1 MHGLNKF
8 GSLAACA
15 RHMLHEGG
23 VRSLWRGNGINVM
36 KIAPESA
43 LKYVLMSTSISCV
56 VSPHYLHFLLVFSRF
71 AAYEQLKQYIRGE
84 SQRELGMYE
93 RFVAGSIA
101 GCISQTIIYPLEVR
115 SFISFFLCLCP
126 SLIKKISCKAI

>member
-1 MHGLNKF
+1 METIIQVHGASKF
-8 GSLAACA
+8 GSLAACM

-43 LKYVLMSTSISCV
+43 LKFM
-56 VSPHYLHFLLVFSRF
+56 
-71 AAYEQLKQYIRGE
+71 AYEQLKQYIKGD
-84 SQRELGMYE
+84 STRELGMYE

-101 GCISQTIIYPLEVR
+101 GCISQTCIYPLEVGLSLNKYPPPKYYKDGLRVLFGGWSAICR
-115 SFISFFLCLCP
+115 SIGLSSFT
-126 SLIKKISCKAI
+126 